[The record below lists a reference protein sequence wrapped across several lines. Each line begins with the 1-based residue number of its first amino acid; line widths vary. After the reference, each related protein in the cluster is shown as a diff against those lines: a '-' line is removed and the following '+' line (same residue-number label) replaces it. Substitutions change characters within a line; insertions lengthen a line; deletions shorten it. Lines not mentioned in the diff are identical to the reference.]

1 MIGIFPFGQSAR
13 PSVARVLLP
22 AVTALALLGGA
33 ALAAAETPRER
44 SAEAA
49 WRELLLDPAF
59 LVPASAL
66 SPAPAATPTQGRRSA
81 DPPPAEHS
89 DPYERINRYAHE
101 LNTFLRANLLE
112 PVTQIYLDLASPP
125 VQKGIA
131 NVFANLRE
139 PITVASNLLL
149 GDVDGASDAGAR
161 FVINTTA
168 GLGGYYDPASEQ
180 GYPRQVRTLEEV
192 LCRLGVP
199 EGPYVV
205 LPVLGPATVR
215 DAVGRITTL
224 VALYGI
230 LGPVYVPYRLGDIAV
245 QYVDRRE
252 QLRFIESLSIDPY
265 ASIKSAHLQI
275 TRMTCDERTDA
286 QIQLFG
292 Q

>member
-1 MIGIFPFGQSAR
+1 MISFFPFGRPAR
-13 PSVARVLLP
+13 PSFSRLLMP
-22 AVTALALLGGA
+22 FAAALVLALGA
-33 ALAAAETPRER
+33 TFAAAETPRVR

-49 WRELLLDPAF
+49 WQELLMDPAF
-59 LVPASAL
+59 LVPASARL
-66 SPAPAATPTQGRRSA
+66 PEPAATPAQLRR
-81 DPPPAEHS
+81 DPPPAEHN
-89 DPYERINRYAHE
+89 DPYERVNRYAHE
-101 LNTFLRANLLE
+101 FNTFLRINLLD
-112 PVTQIYLDLASPP
+112 PVTQAYLDLTSPP
-125 VQKGIA
+125 VQKGVA

-149 GDVDGASDAGAR
+149 GDLDGATEAGAR
-161 FVINTTA
+161 FVINTTI
-168 GLGGYYDPASEQ
+168 GLGGYHDPATEQ
-180 GYPRQVRTLEEV
+180 GYPRKVRTLEEV
-192 LCRLGVP
+192 LCRYGVP

-224 VALYGI
+224 VTLYGA

-252 QLRFIESLSIDPY
+252 QLRFVESLSIDPY
-265 ASIKSAHLQI
+265 ASVKSAHLQI
-275 TRMTCDERTDA
+275 SRMTCDERTDA

>member
-1 MIGIFPFGQSAR
+1 MIGIFPFGRSAR
-13 PSVARVLLP
+13 PSVTRLLLP
-22 AVTALALLGGA
+22 AVMALALVCGA

-44 SAEAA
+44 TAEAA

-66 SPAPAATPTQGRRSA
+66 SPAPADTPIQDRRG
-81 DPPPAEHS
+81 DPAAAEHS

-112 PVTQIYLDLASPP
+112 PVTQTYLDLTSPP

-168 GLGGYYDPASEQ
+168 GLGGYYDPATEQ
-180 GYPRQVRTLEEV
+180 GYPRNVRTLEEV

-205 LPVLGPATVR
+205 LPILGPATAR

-224 VALYGI
+224 VVLYGI

-265 ASIKSAHLQI
+265 ASFKSAHLQI
-275 TRMTCDERTDA
+275 TRMTCDDRTDA